1 MSDEIYNAEWVE
13 GYFDQFGSQEW
24 DRLVRTP
31 AREIQLA
38 VHNHAIKK
46 FIVPHDK
53 VLEIGAGAGRFTL
66 TLSEIGATVSVADI
80 SQVQLDLNIANAENY
95 HFAGCVT
102 EWRKLDI
109 CDMSCF
115 RDEAFDAVL
124 CIGGPL
130 SYVLDKRDIALKE
143 MIRVTEPGGVII
155 LGVMSLWGTI
165 HQYLDGVLEYSREDN
180 AKIITTG
187 DLTESNSKMA
197 SHYCHMFRSDEL
209 RLLLESYGLAVE
221 FMSAS
226 NGLTAVHGD
235 TLTAIRQDEN
245 KWNELIRMEIE
256 ACQEPG
262 FLDAG
267 THMIAVARKPIL
279 GK

>member
-1 MSDEIYNAEWVE
+1 MSDEIYNAKWVE
-13 GYFDQFGSQEW
+13 GYFDQFGTQEW

-31 AREIQLA
+31 AREVQLA
-38 VHNHAIKK
+38 IHNHAIKS
-46 FIVPHDK
+46 FIKQHDK
-53 VLEIGAGAGRFTL
+53 VLEIGAGTGRFTL
-66 TLSEIGATVSVADI
+66 TLCEIGAITTVTDI
-80 SQVQLDLNIANAENY
+80 SQVQLDLNAANAENY
-95 HFAGCVT
+95 HFADGVT
-102 EWRKLDI
+102 EWRKLDM
-109 CDMSCF
+109 CEMSCY

-143 MIRVTEPGGVII
+143 MIRVTEPGGLII

-235 TLTAIRQDEN
+235 NLTAIRQDDN
-245 KWNELIRMEIE
+245 KWSELIRMEIE
-256 ACQEPG
+256 ACQQAG
-262 FLDAG
+262 YLDAG

-279 GK
+279 G